1 MWHFEID
8 ALKLIYLS
16 PLGIDELSLTCA
28 ILRYQ
33 AIMPAV
39 NEAHS
44 ELFDKTICE
53 RIESEVGGKYKRL
66 LLKMV
71 ENSL

>member
-1 MWHFEID
+1 M
-8 ALKLIYLS
+8 AS
-16 PLGIDELSLTCA
+16 
-28 ILRYQ
+28 
-33 AIMPAV
+33 V

-44 ELFDKTICE
+44 EQFDQTICE
-53 RIESEVGGKYKRL
+53 RIESEVKGKYKRL

>member
-1 MWHFEID
+1 
-8 ALKLIYLS
+8 LL
-16 PLGIDELSLTCA
+16 PLADELSLTCA

-33 AIMPAV
+33 AIMPLV
-39 NEAHS
+39 EEAHS
-44 ELFDKTICE
+44 EEYGQTICE

-66 LLKMV
+66 LKKMV